1 MVDYVDPGLASP
13 HIKQFL
19 DSQNFN
25 PRRYNFNLSED
36 VPTTGLKSLYISSTS
51 PNVMSWVN
59 GILFERL
66 EDILSFA
73 PRLGQGWYAHDIP
86 RLLLTPDNNRVDLHY
101 TTDVHR
107 SGLRTIYIAPAE
119 LSNKV
124 AIQHQK
130 WITNLPRIGILSS
143 VISALVCFFGLLFGK
158 HRFAFALLGAI
169 STLVVF
175 SSY

>member
-1 MVDYVDPGLASP
+1 M
-13 HIKQFL
+13 
-19 DSQNFN
+19 
-25 PRRYNFNLSED
+25 
-36 VPTTGLKSLYISSTS
+36 
-51 PNVMSWVN
+51 
-59 GILFERL
+59 
-66 EDILSFA
+66 
-73 PRLGQGWYAHDIP
+73 
-86 RLLLTPDNNRVDLHY
+86 DLHY
-101 TTDVHR
+101 PTDVHR
-107 SGLRTIYIAPAE
+107 SGLRTVYIAPAE